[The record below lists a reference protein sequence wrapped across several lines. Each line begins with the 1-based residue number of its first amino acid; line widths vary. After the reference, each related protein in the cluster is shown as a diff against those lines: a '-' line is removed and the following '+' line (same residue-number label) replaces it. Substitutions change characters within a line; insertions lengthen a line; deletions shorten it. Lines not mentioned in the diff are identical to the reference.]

1 MTVEHFDKLGKP
13 IAVDD
18 FVAFSQGNKL
28 MLGKVTKLSNKM
40 IIISTVSKKR
50 VRIWT
55 GEKVTAYRKYPD
67 DTIRVDQDCAGLTMY
82 VIKNQ

>member
-1 MTVEHFDKLGKP
+1 MIAEHQDKLGKE

-18 FVAFSQGNKL
+18 FVAFPQGNKL

-40 IIISTVSKKR
+40 VIISTVSKKR
-50 VRIWT
+50 IRKWSGDTINT
-55 GEKVTAYRKYPD
+55 YRKYPN